1 MSGCRLHTGALKI
14 EGMKIV
20 AHRGASKERPEHT
33 LAAYELAEQRG
44 ADGFECDIRLTRD
57 GELVCLHD
65 RTIDRVAVDKPAK
78 SNGVVSEMTLAQL
91 RELNVGTPEEPA
103 QVLTLRELLTFFN
116 DVNSSRIDARQE
128 HSQRPDNAAAGEGAS
143 LKKDI
148 FIETKHPNRYGPKV
162 EHALHYELQRAHLA
176 ESPHVHLISFS
187 PQSLVR
193 FKMIN
198 PAVHRIL
205 LRREYQRMLNPGLEA
220 LHVVD
225 AHGLSVARGRIRPDI
240 IGRFGD
246 GTYVWTAD
254 KEDEVRWAARQ
265 GVTWLATNYPGRARM
280 WRDNELGLDR
290 PVSAKLAADK
300 PGPASETS
308 AAAFSLVH
316 PGTIN
321 DRG

>member
-1 MSGCRLHTGALKI
+1 M
-14 EGMKIV
+14 
-20 AHRGASKERPEHT
+20 
-33 LAAYELAEQRG
+33 
-44 ADGFECDIRLTRD
+44 
-57 GELVCLHD
+57 
-65 RTIDRVAVDKPAK
+65 AVEKPKK
-78 SNGVVSEMTLAQL
+78 SSVVISEMTLAEL

-116 DVNSSRIDARQE
+116 DINSSRVPAE
-128 HSQRPDNAAAGEGAS
+128 PGHSQRPGGLSAEGGGAS
-143 LKKDI
+143 IKKEI

-176 ESPHVHLISFS
+176 DSPHVHLISFS

-198 PAVHRIL
+198 PGIHRIL
-205 LRREYQRMLNPGLEA
+205 LRREYQRMLNPGLQA

-246 GTYVWTAD
+246 GTYMWTAD
-254 KEDEVRWAARQ
+254 KEDEVRWATRQ

-280 WRDNELGLDR
+280 WRDSENGVDLGNKA
-290 PVSAKLAADK
+290 SA
-300 PGPASETS
+300 PTVVEETGVTAIS
-308 AAAFSLVH
+308 
-316 PGTIN
+316 
-321 DRG
+321 

>member
-1 MSGCRLHTGALKI
+1 MSGCRLQAGALKI

-65 RTIDRVAVDKPAK
+65 RTVDRVAVDKPAK

-116 DVNSSRIDARQE
+116 DVNSSRIDAGQE
-128 HSQRPDNAAAGEGAS
+128 HSQRAGTAGAGEGAS

-176 ESPHVHLISFS
+176 ESAHVHLISFS

-220 LHVVD
+220 LQVVD

-280 WRDNELGLDR
+280 WRDSELGLD
-290 PVSAKLAADK
+290 KLAPDNLAPDK
-300 PGPASETS
+300 LGAVRETS
-308 AAAFSLVH
+308 AAAFSLVQ

>member
-1 MSGCRLHTGALKI
+1 
-14 EGMKIV
+14 MKIV

-57 GELVCLHD
+57 GELVCIHD
-65 RTIDRVAVDKPAK
+65 RTIDRVAVEKPKK
-78 SNGVVSEMTLAQL
+78 SSGVISEMTLAEL

-116 DVNSSRIDARQE
+116 DINSSRVSAE
-128 HSQRPDNAAAGEGAS
+128 PGHSQRPGGLSAEGGGAS
-143 LKKDI
+143 IKKEI

-176 ESPHVHLISFS
+176 DSPHVHLISFS

-198 PAVHRIL
+198 PGIHRIL
-205 LRREYQRMLNPGLEA
+205 LRREYQRMLNPGLQA

-246 GTYVWTAD
+246 GTYMWTAD
-254 KEDEVRWAARQ
+254 KEDEVRWATRQ

-280 WRDNELGLDR
+280 WRDSENGVDLGNKA
-290 PVSAKLAADK
+290 SAPTVVEE
-300 PGPASETS
+300 PGVTAIS
-308 AAAFSLVH
+308 
-316 PGTIN
+316 
-321 DRG
+321 

>member
-1 MSGCRLHTGALKI
+1 
-14 EGMKIV
+14 MKIV

-57 GELVCLHD
+57 GELVCIHD
-65 RTIDRVAVDKPAK
+65 RTIDRVAVEKPKK
-78 SNGVVSEMTLAQL
+78 SSGVISEMTLAEL

-103 QVLTLRELLTFFN
+103 QVLTLRELLAFFN
-116 DVNSSRIDARQE
+116 DINSSRVSAE
-128 HSQRPDNAAAGEGAS
+128 PGHSQRPGGLSAEGGGAS
-143 LKKDI
+143 IKKEI

-176 ESPHVHLISFS
+176 DSPQVHLISFS

-198 PAVHRIL
+198 PGIHRIL
-205 LRREYQRMLNPGLEA
+205 LRREYQRMLNPGLQA

-246 GTYVWTAD
+246 GTYMWTAD
-254 KEDEVRWAARQ
+254 KEDEVRWATRQ

-280 WRDNELGLDR
+280 WRDSENGVDLGNKA
-290 PVSAKLAADK
+290 SA
-300 PGPASETS
+300 PTVVEETGVTAIS
-308 AAAFSLVH
+308 
-316 PGTIN
+316 
-321 DRG
+321 

>member
-1 MSGCRLHTGALKI
+1 
-14 EGMKIV
+14 MKIV

-57 GELVCLHD
+57 GELVCIHD
-65 RTIDRVAVDKPAK
+65 RTIDRVAVEKPKK
-78 SNGVVSEMTLAQL
+78 SSGVISEMTLAEL

-116 DVNSSRIDARQE
+116 DINSSRVSAE
-128 HSQRPDNAAAGEGAS
+128 PGHSQRPGGLSAEGGGAS
-143 LKKDI
+143 IKKEI

-162 EHALHYELQRAHLA
+162 EHVLHYELQRAHLA
-176 ESPHVHLISFS
+176 DSPHVHLISFS

-198 PAVHRIL
+198 PGIHRIL
-205 LRREYQRMLNPGLEA
+205 LRREYQRMLNPGLQA

-246 GTYVWTAD
+246 GTYMWTAD
-254 KEDEVRWAARQ
+254 KEDEVRWATRQ

-280 WRDNELGLDR
+280 WRDSENGVDLGNKA
-290 PVSAKLAADK
+290 SAPTVVEE
-300 PGPASETS
+300 PGVTAIS
-308 AAAFSLVH
+308 
-316 PGTIN
+316 
-321 DRG
+321 

>member
-1 MSGCRLHTGALKI
+1 M

-57 GELVCLHD
+57 GELVCIHD
-65 RTIDRVAVDKPAK
+65 RTIDRVAVEKPKK
-78 SNGVVSEMTLAQL
+78 SSGVISEMTLAEL

-103 QVLTLRELLTFFN
+103 QVLTLRELLAFFN
-116 DVNSSRIDARQE
+116 DINSSRVPAE
-128 HSQRPDNAAAGEGAS
+128 PGHSQRPGGLSAEGGGAS
-143 LKKDI
+143 IKKEI

-176 ESPHVHLISFS
+176 DSPHVHLISFS

-198 PAVHRIL
+198 PGIHRIL
-205 LRREYQRMLNPGLEA
+205 LRREYQRMLNPGLQA

-246 GTYVWTAD
+246 GTYMWTAD
-254 KEDEVRWAARQ
+254 KEDEVRWATRQ

-280 WRDNELGLDR
+280 WRDSENGVDLGNKA
-290 PVSAKLAADK
+290 SA
-300 PGPASETS
+300 PTVVEETGVTAIS
-308 AAAFSLVH
+308 
-316 PGTIN
+316 
-321 DRG
+321 

>member
-1 MSGCRLHTGALKI
+1 MR
-14 EGMKIV
+14 IV

-57 GELVCLHD
+57 GELVCIHD
-65 RTIDRVAVDKPAK
+65 RTIDRVAVEKPKK
-78 SNGVVSEMTLAQL
+78 SSGVISEMTLAEL

-116 DVNSSRIDARQE
+116 DINSSRVSAE
-128 HSQRPDNAAAGEGAS
+128 PGHSQRPGGLSAEGGGAS
-143 LKKDI
+143 IKKEI

-176 ESPHVHLISFS
+176 DSPHVHLISFS

-198 PAVHRIL
+198 PGIHRIL
-205 LRREYQRMLNPGLEA
+205 LRREYQRMLNPGLQA

-246 GTYVWTAD
+246 GTYMWTAD
-254 KEDEVRWAARQ
+254 KEDEVRWATRQ

-280 WRDNELGLDR
+280 WRDSENGVDLGNKA
-290 PVSAKLAADK
+290 SA
-300 PGPASETS
+300 PTVVEETGVTAIS
-308 AAAFSLVH
+308 
-316 PGTIN
+316 
-321 DRG
+321 

>member
-1 MSGCRLHTGALKI
+1 
-14 EGMKIV
+14 MKIV

-57 GELVCLHD
+57 GELVCIHD
-65 RTIDRVAVDKPAK
+65 RTIDRVAVEKPKK
-78 SNGVVSEMTLAQL
+78 SSGVISEMTLAEL

-103 QVLTLRELLTFFN
+103 QVLTLRELLAFFN
-116 DVNSSRIDARQE
+116 DINSSRVSAE
-128 HSQRPDNAAAGEGAS
+128 PGHSQRPGGLSAEGGGAS
-143 LKKDI
+143 IKKEI

-176 ESPHVHLISFS
+176 DSPHVHLISFS

-198 PAVHRIL
+198 PGIHRIL
-205 LRREYQRMLNPGLEA
+205 LRREYQRMLNPGLQA

-246 GTYVWTAD
+246 GTYMWTAD
-254 KEDEVRWAARQ
+254 KEDEVRWATRQ

-280 WRDNELGLDR
+280 WRDSENGVDLGNKA
-290 PVSAKLAADK
+290 SAPTVVEE
-300 PGPASETS
+300 PGVTAIS
-308 AAAFSLVH
+308 
-316 PGTIN
+316 
-321 DRG
+321 

>member
-1 MSGCRLHTGALKI
+1 
-14 EGMKIV
+14 MKIV

-57 GELVCLHD
+57 GELVCIHD
-65 RTIDRVAVDKPAK
+65 RAIDRVAVEKPKK
-78 SNGVVSEMTLAQL
+78 SSGVISEMTLAEL

-116 DVNSSRIDARQE
+116 DINSSRVSAE
-128 HSQRPDNAAAGEGAS
+128 PGHSQRPGGLSAEGGGAS
-143 LKKDI
+143 IKKEI

-176 ESPHVHLISFS
+176 DSPHVHLISFS

-198 PAVHRIL
+198 PGIHRIL
-205 LRREYQRMLNPGLEA
+205 LRREYQRMLNPGLQA

-246 GTYVWTAD
+246 GTYMWTAD
-254 KEDEVRWAARQ
+254 KEDEVRWATRQ

-280 WRDNELGLDR
+280 WRDSENGVDLGNKA
-290 PVSAKLAADK
+290 SA
-300 PGPASETS
+300 PTVVEETGVTAIS
-308 AAAFSLVH
+308 
-316 PGTIN
+316 
-321 DRG
+321 

>member
-1 MSGCRLHTGALKI
+1 
-14 EGMKIV
+14 MKIV

-57 GELVCLHD
+57 GELVCIHD
-65 RTIDRVAVDKPAK
+65 RTIDRVAVEKPKK
-78 SNGVVSEMTLAQL
+78 SSGVISEMTLAEL

-116 DVNSSRIDARQE
+116 DINSSREPAE
-128 HSQRPDNAAAGEGAS
+128 PGHSQRPGGLSAEGGGAS
-143 LKKDI
+143 IKKEI

-176 ESPHVHLISFS
+176 DSQHVHLISFS

-198 PAVHRIL
+198 PGIHRIL
-205 LRREYQRMLNPGLEA
+205 LRREYQRMLNPGLQA

-246 GTYVWTAD
+246 GTYMWTAD
-254 KEDEVRWAARQ
+254 KEDEVRWATRQ

-280 WRDNELGLDR
+280 WRDSENGVDLGNKA
-290 PVSAKLAADK
+290 SAPTVVEE
-300 PGPASETS
+300 PGVTAIS
-308 AAAFSLVH
+308 
-316 PGTIN
+316 
-321 DRG
+321 